1 MKSMQTTLKN
11 DIAARQLSN
20 AANQANTSKDQFR
33 MSNGVR
39 VIDYTPAKR
48 HAAPSNRYYLWL
60 ILPAVIVL
68 ACITLYPFFW
78 LIWMS
83 FHKVDMMRGD
93 IWNNF
98 ANWRRLLS
106 DRSFGNG
113 WYLLIKYSA
122 MCMIM
127 EVGLGVLLAVILNR
141 SKYEKASL
149 TRSPDL
155 SASAT

>member
-1 MKSMQTTLKN
+1 MQTTLTN
-11 DIAARQLSN
+11 GIAEGQLTN
-20 AANQANTSKDQFR
+20 AAKLANVSKDQFR

-39 VIDYTPAKR
+39 VIDYKPTNR

-98 ANWRRLLS
+98 ANWRRLLG

-113 WYLLIKYSA
+113 WYLLLK
-122 MCMIM
+122 
-127 EVGLGVLLAVILNR
+127 
-141 SKYEKASL
+141 
-149 TRSPDL
+149 
-155 SASAT
+155 